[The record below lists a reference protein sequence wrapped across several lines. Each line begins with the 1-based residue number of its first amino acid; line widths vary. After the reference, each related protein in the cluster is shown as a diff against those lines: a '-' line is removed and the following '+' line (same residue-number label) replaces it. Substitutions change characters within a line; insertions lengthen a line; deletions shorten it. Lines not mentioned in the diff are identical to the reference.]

1 MAEEIIIDLINK
13 YDNNIIM
20 LDSLLQ
26 WALNPTS
33 MSASYGIKE
42 NYPYIKKN
50 LKLTHLLSDSKAE
63 ELISKLEVEC
73 ETFLK
78 LKKDKYSIGNFQKLI
93 IEELSKNR
101 YIKLFEDLIL
111 KKKKKASKNA
121 IRFLQIYKYC
131 PIKNY
136 PCLNVQ
142 YNAIYGEEID
152 ENEIVSLGILKPLYW
167 ISSGN
172 SRNREIIPKFIPFLD
187 VIIDNLKL
195 KKIKSHI
202 PNPAEFI
209 QTLKNSR
216 DWITLDFLINLMK
229 RDQLCD
235 ILFNNQKVYTRKG
248 IVGFYSNPHSK
259 DFNYA
264 GISFLVKEQLYNII
278 EEFIK
283 EEQKE
288 KSEKIIKILEF
299 EIKNTMKPSDKDLV
313 RIADINID
321 ELEVYEEL
329 MNELPQESF
338 SENQEIKNKAS
349 EAIKQFD
356 NPSLYDLLITLNYDI
371 ETARKVGKYLID
383 SNMIKEFSRVPKD
396 ILTSTPLKLSQKPS
410 KVKKILCKNCKTP
423 LTDRENQ
430 IYCPFCGSSDIERT

>member
-1 MAEEIIIDLINK
+1 MVEEIIVDLISK
-13 YDNNIIM
+13 YDKDIIM
-20 LDSLLQ
+20 LDGLLQ

-33 MSASYGIKE
+33 MSANYGIKE

-50 LKLTHLLSDSKAE
+50 LKLTHLLSDSTAE
-63 ELISKLEVEC
+63 ELINKLEVEC

-78 LKKDKYSIGNFQKLI
+78 LKKDKYSIGNFRKLI

-101 YIKLFEDLIL
+101 FIKLFEDLIL
-111 KKKKKASKNA
+111 KKKKKTSKNT
-121 IRFLQIYKYC
+121 IRFLQIYKYS

-142 YNAIYGEEID
+142 YHAIYGKEID

-167 ISSGN
+167 ISSGSSGN
-172 SRNREIIPKFIPFLD
+172 SEIIPKFIPFLD

-195 KKIKSHI
+195 KKIKTHK

-216 DWITLDFLINLMK
+216 DRITLDFLINLMK
-229 RDQLCD
+229 RDQICD
-235 ILFNNQKVYTRKG
+235 LLFNNQKVITRKG
-248 IVGFYSNPHSK
+248 IVGFYLNPHSK

-264 GISFLVKEQLYNII
+264 GISFLVREELYNII
-278 EEFIK
+278 KEFIK

-288 KSEKIIKILEF
+288 KSERIIKILEF
-299 EIKNTMKPSDKDLV
+299 EIKNKIKPSDKELV
-313 RIADINID
+313 RITDINID

-349 EAIKQFD
+349 EVIRQFD
-356 NPSLYDLLITLNYDI
+356 DPSLYDLLKSLNYDI

-396 ILTSTPLKLSQKPS
+396 FATSTPLKPSQEPS
-410 KVKKILCKNCKTP
+410 EMKKIFCKNCKTP
-423 LTDRENQ
+423 LTDREKP
-430 IYCPFCGSSDIERT
+430 IYCPFCGSSDIERI

>member
-1 MAEEIIIDLINK
+1 MTEEIIIDLIKRYNK
-13 YDNNIIM
+13 DVVM
-20 LDSLLQ
+20 LDGLLQ

-33 MSASYGIKE
+33 MSANYGIKE
-42 NYPYIKKN
+42 NYPYIKEN
-50 LKLTHLLSDSKAE
+50 LKVTHLISDSKVK
-63 ELISKLEVEC
+63 ELLNKLELEC

-121 IRFLQIYKYC
+121 VRFLQIYKYC

-136 PCLNVQ
+136 PCLTVQ
-142 YNAIYGEEID
+142 YNAIYREEID

-167 ISSGN
+167 ISSGT
-172 SRNREIIPKFIPFLD
+172 SGNREVIPKFIPFLD

-195 KKIKSHI
+195 KKIKSHKL
-202 PNPAEFI
+202 NPAEFI

-216 DWITLDFLINLMK
+216 DWITLDFLTNLMK
-229 RDQLCD
+229 RNQLCD
-235 ILFNNQKVYTRKG
+235 LLFNNQKIYTRKG

-278 EEFIK
+278 EEFLK

-299 EIKNTMKPSDKDLV
+299 EIKNTIKPSGKELV

-356 NPSLYDLLITLNYDI
+356 DPSLYDLLITLKYDI

-383 SNMIKEFSRVPKD
+383 SNMIKEFRRVSKD
-396 ILTSTPLKLSQKPS
+396 ITTQH
-410 KVKKILCKNCKTP
+410 
-423 LTDRENQ
+423 R
-430 IYCPFCGSSDIERT
+430 

>member
-1 MAEEIIIDLINK
+1 MVEEIIIDLINK
-13 YDNNIIM
+13 YDKDIIM

-42 NYPYIKKN
+42 NYHYIKEN
-50 LKLTHLLSDSKAE
+50 LKITHLLSDLKAE
-63 ELISKLEVEC
+63 ELISKLELEC

-101 YIKLFEDLIL
+101 YIKLFEDFIL

-131 PIKNY
+131 PIKNF

-167 ISSGN
+167 ISSG
-172 SRNREIIPKFIPFLD
+172 SSGNREVIPKFIPFLKA
-187 VIIDNLKL
+187 IMNNLKL
-195 KKIKSHI
+195 KKIKSNK
-202 PNPAEFI
+202 PNPSEFI

-216 DWITLDFLINLMK
+216 DRITLDFLKNLMK

-235 ILFNNQKVYTRKG
+235 LLFKNQKVITRKG
-248 IVGFYSNPHSK
+248 ILGFYSNPHSK

-264 GISFLVKEQLYNII
+264 GISFLVEEQLYNII

-299 EIKNTMKPSDKDLV
+299 EIKNTIKPSGKELV

-329 MNELPQESF
+329 MNDLPQESF
-338 SENQEIKNKAS
+338 SENQDIKNKAS

-356 NPSLYDLLITLNYDI
+356 DPSLYDLLITLNYDI

-396 ILTSTPLKLSQKPS
+396 IPSSTSLKPSQKPS
-410 KVKKILCKNCKTP
+410 KMKKILCNNCKTP

-430 IYCPFCGSSDIERT
+430 IYCPFCGSNDIKKI

>member
-1 MAEEIIIDLINK
+1 MAEEIINDLINK
-13 YDNNIIM
+13 YDKDIIM
-20 LDSLLQ
+20 LDGLLQ

-33 MSASYGIKE
+33 MTAGYGIKE
-42 NYPYIKKN
+42 NYPFIKEN

-63 ELISKLEVEC
+63 ELINKLELEC
-73 ETFLK
+73 ETFLN

-101 YIKLFEDLIL
+101 YIRLFEGLIL
-111 KKKKKASKNA
+111 KKKKEASKNA
-121 IRFLQIYKYC
+121 MRFLQIYNYC

-142 YNAIYGEEID
+142 YNAIYGEEIE

-172 SRNREIIPKFIPFLD
+172 SRDREVIPKIIPFLD
-187 VIIDNLKL
+187 VITDNLKL
-195 KKIKSHI
+195 KKIKTKKL
-202 PNPAEFI
+202 NLAEFM
-209 QTLKNSR
+209 QSLKNSR
-216 DWITLDFLINLMK
+216 DRITLDFLINLMK

-235 ILFNNQKVYTRKG
+235 LLYNNQKVITRKG
-248 IVGFYSNPHSK
+248 IVGFYSDPHSK
-259 DFNYA
+259 DSNYA
-264 GISFLVKEQLYNII
+264 GVSFLVKEQLYDII

-283 EEQKE
+283 EELKE

-299 EIKNTMKPSDKDLV
+299 EIQNKNKPLGKELV

-321 ELEVYEEL
+321 EMEVYEEL
-329 MNELPQESF
+329 MIQLPQESF
-338 SENQEIKNKAS
+338 LENQEIKNKAS

-356 NPSLYDLLITLNYDI
+356 DPSLYDLMITLNYDI
-371 ETARKVGKYLID
+371 QTARKVGKYLID

-396 ILTSTPLKLSQKPS
+396 IASSTSLKPSQKPS
-410 KVKKILCKNCKTP
+410 KVKKLLCNTCKTP
-423 LTDRENQ
+423 LTDRDNP
-430 IYCPFCGSSDIERT
+430 IYCPFCGSSDIERI

>member
-1 MAEEIIIDLINK
+1 MAEEIIIDLIKK
-13 YDNNIIM
+13 YNNDIVM
-20 LDSLLQ
+20 LDGLLQ

-33 MSASYGIKE
+33 MSANYGIKE
-42 NYPYIKKN
+42 NYPYIKEN
-50 LKLTHLLSDSKAE
+50 LKVTHLISDSKVK
-63 ELISKLEVEC
+63 ELLNKLELEC

-101 YIKLFEDLIL
+101 YLKLFEDSIL

-136 PCLNVQ
+136 PCLTVQ

-167 ISSGN
+167 ISSG
-172 SRNREIIPKFIPFLD
+172 SSGNREVIPKFIPFLD

-195 KKIKSHI
+195 KKIKSHK

-209 QTLKNSR
+209 QTLKDSR

-229 RDQLCD
+229 RNQLCD
-235 ILFNNQKVYTRKG
+235 LLFNNQKVYTRKG

-278 EEFIK
+278 EDFLK

-288 KSEKIIKILEF
+288 KSEKIIKILEL
-299 EIKNTMKPSDKDLV
+299 EIKNTIKLSGKELV

-356 NPSLYDLLITLNYDI
+356 DPSLYDLLRTLNYDI

-383 SNMIKEFSRVPKD
+383 SNMIKEFSRVSKD
-396 ILTSTPLKLSQKPS
+396 ITSSTSLKPSQKPS
-410 KVKKILCKNCKTP
+410 KVKKILCNNCKTP

-430 IYCPFCGSSDIERT
+430 IYCPFCGSNDIEKI